1 MMLREQLR
9 KEGDFLFKYRSNLPL
24 LIILIGIIV
33 FVVQVNNDELRFSEK
48 LGSATW
54 EYICFL
60 VGLLGF
66 FIRVHVVG
74 YTPPRTSGRNTSEG
88 QIADVLNTTGLYS
101 CIRHPLYL
109 GNFFMWLGVAMLTEN
124 VWFIVS
130 FILFY
135 IIYYMRIMYAEEAF
149 LFDKFGKMYED
160 WSSQTNTI
168 IPNFSQYKGANMK
181 FQLKKVIKKE
191 KNGILALF
199 ILFWVFERIESFL
212 KLETFELEY
221 SVWFIGMVVTI
232 AYYLIVKI
240 LRKSGLL

>member
-9 KEGDFLFKYRSNLPL
+9 KEGDFLFKHRSNLPL
-24 LIILIGIIV
+24 LIILIGIVV
-33 FVVQVNNDELRFSEK
+33 FVFQVQKDTLLFTNS
-48 LGSATW
+48 LGGANW
-54 EYICFL
+54 EYISFA

-124 VWFIVS
+124 IWFIVS

-149 LFDKFGKMYED
+149 LFDKFGKMYEE

-168 IPNFSQYKGANMK
+168 IPNFSQYKGADMN

-199 ILFWVFERIESFL
+199 ILFWVFERIESFIT
-212 KLETFELEY
+212 LETFVFEY

-232 AYYLIVKI
+232 TYYLIVKI